1 MKVKMAMIMI
11 VIRKVDKIRENG
23 IIDNVDSH

>member
-1 MKVKMAMIMI
+1 MRVKMAMIII
-11 VIRKVDKIRENG
+11 VILIVDKKRENV